1 MQVTA
6 CTSVTTSL
14 CLIDCDYRTVIVCP
28 MCTPCSFCMSVCV
41 SEWLCDKSVICD
53 STCERT
59 MRAPCICWWREGKR
73 VRLEPI
79 LEVMTIHPLCFCSL
93 SYNYNDERKRS
104 LIIYQA
110 ALYLIIQIALPTKR
124 IIFLQCGSVFG
135 FFYHFFFSFSVLC
148 VTSLKMICTAGSV
161 RRR

>member
-1 MQVTA
+1 MHISNHFAVPDRLRLQNSNCVSNA
-6 CTSVTTSL
+6 YSL
-14 CLIDCDYRTVIVCP
+14 FFLHVC
-28 MCTPCSFCMSVCV
+28 VCV
-41 SEWLCDKSVICD
+41 SVWLCDKSRICD

-59 MRAPCICWWREGKR
+59 MRSPCICWWREGKR

-93 SYNYNDERKRS
+93 SYDYSDERKRS

-124 IIFLQCGSVFG
+124 IIFLQCASFLS
-135 FFYHFFFSFSVLC
+135 FFFSLSVLC

-161 RRR
+161 RWR